1 MKDVI
6 IKILLV
12 AIALSAITV
21 FAASQTGLWGD
32 SKTIRDRS
40 HSSVWVVWHLP
51 LN

>member
-6 IKILLV
+6 IKLLLV

-21 FAASQTGLWGD
+21 YVSREAGLWGD

-40 HSSVWVVWHLP
+40 HSSITSNLAP
-51 LN
+51 PP

>member
-21 FAASQTGLWGD
+21 FVSSNNGLWGD
-32 SKTIRDRS
+32 SKTIRDQS
-40 HSSVWVVWHLP
+40 HNRVNSNLTP
-51 LN
+51 PPP